1 MSRVVTVHKSLGS
14 YSDQSP
20 AREVNMERSDIPAL
34 LLDLQKVAYI
44 PDLHSRTGR
53 VAVLLY
59 YFTGVAN

>member
-34 LLDLQKVAYI
+34 LLDLQKVLTSQI
-44 PDLHSRTGR
+44 
-53 VAVLLY
+53 
-59 YFTGVAN
+59 FTAELGE